1 MITRNFFV
9 CLFLIIGKIIKSV
22 PGKLMKEVSLPG
34 CQCFNFNNYF
44 HVLTNLEASKKFV
57 WKLSFGVGWV
67 WFFFFNSIVT
77 QVMGHLC
84 LISERS
90 AFGTIHHEF
99 YQFL

>member
-44 HVLTNLEASKKFV
+44 HMLTNLEASKKFV
-57 WKLSFGVGWV
+57 WKLSFGMGWV
-67 WFFFFNSIVT
+67 CVFFFFFQFYSYTSDGSLMSYFRKVSIWN
-77 QVMGHLC
+77 H
-84 LISERS
+84 SS
-90 AFGTIHHEF
+90 
-99 YQFL
+99 